1 MVSKQ
6 PDISFQEIAS
16 LIYAGPAIIHAD
28 TFYSDELYAG
38 NIKDVDIQIFSILE
52 MIGLVN
58 SKGHLTPT
66 GNEVFASVDLIR
78 YYLITGSEMAIHK
91 KPPKVV
97 WQYDLLRKGLGQHAY
112 TRSIDYL
119 DFLKTYLKHPLETVL
134 DIGGGDGT
142 YLALIGEQYE
152 INRGILIDKD
162 LDAAHFHFEHTHPNS
177 ERYTLQEAD
186 ISMSLNI
193 APYVADLTLVN
204 EVLHLHGD
212 MWWDHLIT
220 EALLNTKPG
229 GQICIGEV
237 QPESAFDWRMKSYT
251 DEGHSLHMAEFMQ
264 WLHSIYR
271 ENFEENFGVLEMN
284 THWFVILTKKG
295 EHDVERS
302 SLS

>member
-1 MVSKQ
+1 MRSEDG
-6 PDISFQEIAS
+6 PEITFSEISS

-28 TFYSDELYAG
+28 MYYSDELFAG

-52 MIGLVN
+52 LIGLVN
-58 SKGHLTPT
+58 SDGRLTPV

-78 YYLITGSEMAIHK
+78 YYLVTGSEMAIHK

-97 WQYDLLRKGLGQHAY
+97 WQYDLLRKGLGQHAF

-162 LDAAHFHFEHTHPNS
+162 IETASFHFEHTYPNS

-193 APYVADLTLVN
+193 APYKADLTLIN
-204 EVLHLHGD
+204 EVMHLHGD
-212 MWWDHLIT
+212 QWWDHLIT
-220 EALLNTKPG
+220 EALLNTKDG

-237 QPESAFDWRMKSYT
+237 QPEPAVASC
-251 DEGHSLHMAEFMQ
+251 
-264 WLHSIYR
+264 
-271 ENFEENFGVLEMN
+271 
-284 THWFVILTKKG
+284 
-295 EHDVERS
+295 
-302 SLS
+302 SLSKEL